1 MPQHTKDTDTVEED
15 DQDEAPS
22 YTNGK
27 SSQLDSADVVPL
39 LSDNSSVQVVKQKQK
54 NKDKYFLILLTVIAA
69 LGGFLFGYDTGVV
82 SGAMLNIKKTF
93 NLSATWQE
101 VIVSVTIGAAAI
113 SAAVAGVLCDLI
125 GRKPTLI
132 IASVVFTVG
141 AVVMGAAVNTIM
153 LVIGRIIVGLGI
165 GAAAMASPM
174 YIAELAPYHMR
185 GKLVVLN
192 NLFITGGQFVA
203 TVVDGAFSYLPINVG
218 WRLVALLN
226 TMLLCS
232 LFCVRVYIECTKVVY
247 LLVIA

>member
-1 MPQHTKDTDTVEED
+1 MTMIMMPDPSKDTDSVEENR
-15 DQDEAPS
+15 QDSPS
-22 YTNGK
+22 IY
-27 SSQLDSADVVPL
+27 SADIDNVPL
-39 LSDNSSVQVVKQKQK
+39 LSDKVSVQVVKQKTIK
-54 NKDKYFLILLTVIAA
+54 GSTNKAFLILLTMIAA

-93 NLSATWQE
+93 HLSATWQE

-132 IASVVFTVG
+132 VASIVFTVG
-141 AVVMGAAVNTIM
+141 AVVMGAAVNAVM

-174 YIAELAPYHMR
+174 YIAESAPYHMR

-203 TVVDGAFSYLPINVG
+203 TVVDGAFSYLPINIG
-218 WRLVALLN
+218 WR
-226 TMLLCS
+226 
-232 LFCVRVYIECTKVVY
+232 YE
-247 LLVIA
+247 

>member
-1 MPQHTKDTDTVEED
+1 MTMIMMPDPSKDTDSVEENR
-15 DQDEAPS
+15 QDSPS
-22 YTNGK
+22 IY
-27 SSQLDSADVVPL
+27 SADIDNVPL
-39 LSDNSSVQVVKQKQK
+39 LSDKVSVQVVKQKTIK
-54 NKDKYFLILLTVIAA
+54 GSTNKAFLILLTMIAA

-93 NLSATWQE
+93 HLSATWQE

-132 IASVVFTVG
+132 VASIVFTVG
-141 AVVMGAAVNTIM
+141 AVVMGAAVNAVM

-174 YIAELAPYHMR
+174 YIAESAPYHMR

-203 TVVDGAFSYLPINVG
+203 TVVDGAFSYLPIKIG
-218 WRLVALLN
+218 WR
-226 TMLLCS
+226 
-232 LFCVRVYIECTKVVY
+232 YE
-247 LLVIA
+247 